1 MKILCVGT
9 VPALQM
15 QELHQGEW
23 SESVISSRITDLQS
37 YQGPQTRRRETRPRF
52 LSVLESWQSTKE
64 DTEENLSFPP
74 FSPSWLGWMS
84 VSAAP
89 FKSDYLTFRNELAK
103 ETAAY
108 HEAANGMS
116 PRPLAP
122 RTWDEHSEMCRAKG
136 MFVLPHRRQVLVS
149 FHYASSLLLSFSHCL
164 PQGKPHNLK
173 IMRELHSYYSTKNM
187 RGFL

>member
-1 MKILCVGT
+1 MKWVCNFQQNNRLT
-9 VPALQM
+9 KL
-15 QELHQGEW
+15 
-23 SESVISSRITDLQS
+23 SRAT
-37 YQGPQTRRRETRPRF
+37 TRWRETRPRF
-52 LSVLESWQSTKE
+52 LSVLESWQSAKE

-74 FSPSWLGWMS
+74 LFSFLAWLNEC

-89 FKSDYLTFRNELAK
+89 FKSDYLTFRNEFAK

-136 MFVLPHRRQVLVS
+136 MFVLPHRRQVVVS

-164 PQGKPHNLK
+164 PQGKLHNLK

-187 RGFL
+187 QGFL

>member
-1 MKILCVGT
+1 MKWVCNFQQNNRLT
-9 VPALQM
+9 KL
-15 QELHQGEW
+15 
-23 SESVISSRITDLQS
+23 SRATNKTERNKAKIFICPWIMAEHEGRHRGKSFFSLLFS
-37 YQGPQTRRRETRPRF
+37 F
-52 LSVLESWQSTKE
+52 LA
-64 DTEENLSFPP
+64 
-74 FSPSWLGWMS
+74 WLNEC

-89 FKSDYLTFRNELAK
+89 FKSDYLTFRNEFAK

-164 PQGKPHNLK
+164 PQGKPHHLK